1 MSQLQKL
8 FIKLVPQSEM
18 KNNDPSG
25 RHEGNIVDTNTL
37 ISVHCTSRAVFS
49 FFSGLKRASVFLVFR
64 IRSMTSSMVKFYSMP
79 IIKEINITIL
89 SSINPYASA
98 SQSKSAQAPTTPP
111 QFFT

>member
-1 MSQLQKL
+1 
-8 FIKLVPQSEM
+8 
-18 KNNDPSG
+18 
-25 RHEGNIVDTNTL
+25 
-37 ISVHCTSRAVFS
+37 
-49 FFSGLKRASVFLVFR
+49 
-64 IRSMTSSMVKFYSMP
+64 MTSSMVKFYSMP